1 MTRSIP
7 GARMSRQLL
16 RFASVGVVSTLAYV
30 ALYNLLRIGA
40 TPAAANAI
48 ALVVTAV
55 GNTAAN
61 RHWTF
66 EVRGADRLARDHAG
80 GLLAFLVALAITSA
94 SIAALGIVAPEAGRL
109 AEVVVLLAANAAAT
123 AVRFVLLRTWI
134 LADRAVPVSREMDG
148 SLR

>member
-1 MTRSIP
+1 MTRPIP

-66 EVRGADRLARDHAG
+66 EVRGTDRLARDHAG

-134 LADRAVPVSREMDG
+134 LADRAVPVTREMDG
-148 SLR
+148 SVR

>member
-1 MTRSIP
+1 MTRPIP

-134 LADRAVPVSREMDG
+134 LADRAIPVTREMDG